1 MKIIKLLFSLTVL
14 LASSL
19 AESAIIT
26 NASGTYSH
34 DTNTDIVVGNGL
46 EWLQWDRTVG
56 LSWNDANAILG
67 TIEGGGWAIATNVQM
82 ASLFN
87 SFDFGMTFDSD
98 ENTSEEANTGFELG
112 SEVGDDLAFLNM
124 FGDTGLTTI
133 DCLECGE
140 GGFHVSAALFGQDV
154 DEDGLINRA
163 FVYDDYYE
171 YWSGYPVPGK
181 ASIDY
186 DSLPK
191 GYQLEYAGIALVRA
205 AVPAPST
212 IALLGIGFAGLGIAR
227 CRKQQA

>member
-1 MKIIKLLFSLTVL
+1 MKIIKLIFCLTVL

-19 AESAIIT
+19 ANSAIIT
-26 NASGTYSH
+26 NANGTYSH

-46 EWLQWDRTVG
+46 QWLQWDRTIG
-56 LSWNDANAILG
+56 MTWNDANAILD

-87 SFDFGMTFDSD
+87 SFDFGITFDSD
-98 ENTSEEANTGFELG
+98 ENTRQEANTGFELG

-133 DCLECGE
+133 DCFECAE
-140 GGFHVSAALFGQDV
+140 GGFHVSAALFGQDI
-154 DEDGLINRA
+154 DGDGLINRA

-171 YWSGYPVPGK
+171 YWTGYPVPGK

-186 DSLPK
+186 DFQPK
-191 GYQLEYAGIALVRA
+191 DYQIEYAGVALVRA
-205 AVPAPST
+205 AVPEPST
-212 IALLGIGFAGLGIAR
+212 IALMAIGLAGLSIAR
-227 CRKQQA
+227 RRRQQT